1 MKKCQTHSMTDY
13 VCLKRDLCC
22 DEDYNKDKIID
33 YFINNYKRIYPDDY
47 LGWISNDLCK
57 YIGYKNALIN
67 KKDNKGVRLWNEME
81 KPSANIS
88 EDKLRQNL
96 REFPLY
102 FLLSFLGTSCILY
115 AYVE

>member
-1 MKKCQTHSMTDY
+1 
-13 VCLKRDLCC
+13 
-22 DEDYNKDKIID
+22 
-33 YFINNYKRIYPDDY
+33 
-47 LGWISNDLCK
+47 
-57 YIGYKNALIN
+57 
-67 KKDNKGVRLWNEME
+67 ME